1 MCLSGYNGAL
11 LSVLEMAARSTCAN
25 RLSKVASGWGCSE
38 DVLDYCEKHGIGFI
52 PWAPVAT
59 GRLSKSGSI
68 DDIAKAHGATPSQI
82 ALACFSNAV
91 QSCCPFRAPRKP
103 RTWKKM
109 SPLSKSIYRIKS
121 SPPLIDNTTPVMTC
135 AL

>member
-1 MCLSGYNGAL
+1 VCLSGYNGAL

-68 DDIAKAHGATPSQI
+68 DDITKAHGATPSQI
-82 ALACFSNAV
+82 AGAQGLALIR
-91 QSCCPFRAPRKP
+91 RASYLRP
-103 RTWKKM
+103 RT
-109 SPLSKSIYRIKS
+109 SASTLSLFEAERSFGRCSSTGLTKSGS
-121 SPPLIDNTTPVMTC
+121 F
-135 AL
+135 